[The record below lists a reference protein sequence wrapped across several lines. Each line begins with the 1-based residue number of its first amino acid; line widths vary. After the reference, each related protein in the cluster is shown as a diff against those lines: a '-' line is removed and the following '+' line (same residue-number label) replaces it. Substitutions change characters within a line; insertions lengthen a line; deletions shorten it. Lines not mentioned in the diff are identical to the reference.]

1 MKGAGVDVDVG
12 AAEVGG
18 GGEDASGVLVSFG
31 RQLKRFREWKG
42 LTRAELG
49 VRTGYSAATIA
60 SFEQGRRI
68 PPARFIESADEVLGA
83 HGVLRAR
90 VEEVERAQY
99 PGFFRDAAKLEAKA
113 VELHVLATKAVP
125 GLLQTAE
132 YAEAIF
138 RMWRP
143 LLDEDVVRQRVE
155 SRMARQVIFTRKP
168 LPTLSFVIEE
178 AVLRRPL
185 GGRGVWGAQLQQ
197 IMRHGVR
204 RNVEIQVM
212 PTEGEE
218 HAGLEGPFTLIET
231 KGGQRV
237 AYVESY
243 KTSRLFSDRASV
255 REIAEQ
261 YGVVRAQALTPRESL
276 AFVEELQGER

>member
-113 VELHVLATKAVP
+113 VELHVFATMAVP
-125 GLLQTAE
+125 GLLQTE
-132 YAEAIF
+132 DYAEAVF
-138 RMWRP
+138 RMRRP
-143 LLDEDVVRQRVE
+143 LLDEDTVAQRVA
-155 SRMARQVIFTRKP
+155 ARLGRQKIFSNKP
-168 LPTLSFVIEE
+168 MPTISFVVGE
-178 AVLRRPL
+178 AVIRSFI
-185 GGRGVWGAQLQQ
+185 GGERVMRGQLEQLLLCGQ
-197 IMRHGVR
+197 R

-212 PTEGEE
+212 PLRREE
-218 HAGLEGPFTLIET
+218 HAALGGPFTLIET
-231 KGGQRV
+231 REARRI
-237 AYVESY
+237 AYVEVH
-243 KTSRLFSDRASV
+243 KESRLFTERSSV
-255 REIAEQ
+255 REFEEQ
-261 YGVVRAQALTPRESL
+261 YGILRAQALTPSESL
-276 AFVEELQGER
+276 ALVERLLGET